1 MKTQI
6 KKQTWKYFWE
16 QKIEEIKNFFVGLFI
31 SYSIV
36 NIAGFFAGIASYYL
50 SNEFNIYF
58 FYAGSMSIVFWFST
72 GLTYWIKSNWKKA
85 KERAEKDFKKSKN
98 KK

>member
-31 SYSIV
+31 LYSIV
-36 NIAGFFAGIASYYL
+36 NIFGFFAEIVSL
-50 SNEFNIYF
+50 SLTNEFNLYF
-58 FYAGSMSIVFWFST
+58 FYAGIMTIVFWFST